1 MDSQEVAPGM
11 QETNEEWI
19 LTAKFDW
26 MELQD
31 KGQWVESED
40 VHMNSDLQ
48 ENRDKS
54 SPATPVTQQN
64 NNEVLAVVGK
74 EIGGIVTEGGQATAK
89 AETIRVE
96 SKPQTRG

>member
-89 AETIRVE
+89 AETTRVE